1 MDPVASTTEVIDC
14 GVVVAVVS
22 DASVAEV
29 VLLIESISAGF
40 WPPTRSVTA
49 ATGNGDALVRN
60 VCTGRH
66 VPAAQ
71 LPVRVDAMLR
81 LATRTV

>member
-1 MDPVASTTEVIDC
+1 MIDC

-22 DASVAEV
+22 DASVALV
-29 VLLIESISAGF
+29 VLLIESSSAGF

-49 ATGNGDALVRN
+49 TTPARAGAALVRK

-71 LPVRVDAMLR
+71 PPVRVDAMLR